1 MMNREE
7 RYLVRILFKNKIM
20 SSDGQAFENLFTQI
34 MTERHVDFRAVK
46 PQGQLGDMKNDG
58 YILSTG
64 EFYQVY
70 GPENIAKSIKA
81 AIKKLEDDYEG
92 LFNNWKD
99 DVEIKKFS
107 YVVNDKYKG
116 ALVEVHKNLIE
127 LSEKLK
133 DLGDYKQITANLIVA
148 KDLEKIL
155 FELEEDSVI
164 SIVGLIPTTQNIF
177 NVDYDCLN
185 HVIDHILNLPTKD
198 YIDEF
203 YIPDFDEKI
212 KFNGLSKVI
221 SNRIETSAI
230 NYGDI
235 ETYFEYNGDFLR
247 NTIKNKFKELYLESK
262 NEIKSD
268 EQNFADRR
276 YMYILK
282 KSMPENSNLA
292 IQQATDC
299 LMAFYFES
307 CDIFETPL
315 SKIGSI
321 Q

>member
-1 MMNREE
+1 MNREE
-7 RYLVRILFKNKIM
+7 KYLVRILFRNKIM
-20 SSDGQAFENLFTQI
+20 ESDGQVFENLFTQI
-34 MTERHVDFRAVK
+34 MTEKHVDFRAVK

-58 YILSTG
+58 YVLNTG

-70 GPENIAKSIKA
+70 GPENIVKSIKA
-81 AIKKLEDDYEG
+81 AIKKLEEDYEG

-116 ALVEVHKNLIE
+116 ALVEVHKNLIK

-133 DLGDYKQITANLIVA
+133 VLGSNKQITADLIVA

-155 FELEEDSVI
+155 FELEEDSII
-164 SIVGLIPTTQNIF
+164 SIVGLIPTTQNIC

-198 YIDEF
+198 YMDDF
-203 YIPDFDEKI
+203 YLPDFDEKI
-212 KFNGLSKVI
+212 KFNNLSKII

-235 ETYFEYNGDFLR
+235 ETYFEYSGDFLR
-247 NTIKNKFKELYLESK
+247 NTVKNKFKELYLESK
-262 NEIKSD
+262 NEIK
-268 EQNFADRR
+268 ENEKHFADRR

-282 KSMPENSNLA
+282 KSMPENSTLA

-307 CDIFETPL
+307 CDIFEAPPT
-315 SKIGSI
+315 KHGSV